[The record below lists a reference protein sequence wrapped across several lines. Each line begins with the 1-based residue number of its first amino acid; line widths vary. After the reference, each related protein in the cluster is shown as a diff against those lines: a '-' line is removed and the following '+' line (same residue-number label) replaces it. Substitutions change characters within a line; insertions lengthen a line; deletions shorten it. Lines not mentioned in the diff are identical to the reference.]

1 MIPARMKLR
10 VAKARQMWLREQ
22 HFRSGAGFHNYGDE
36 RQKEKADLR
45 REVHYAEEYDSEE
58 CGD

>member
-1 MIPARMKLR
+1 
-10 VAKARQMWLREQ
+10 MWLREQ

-45 REVHYAEEYDSEE
+45 REVRYAEEYDSEE
-58 CGD
+58 YGD